1 MEQARDPEIIPGGA
15 PGTPGAAQDA
25 REFIQ
30 EPAKLMRIAAMI
42 RELLTEGRQS
52 TLDEPGRKRLHEI
65 HQRAVTALRESLS
78 EDLQQE
84 LETLAIP
91 LEETASQSE
100 IRIAQAQLVGWL
112 EGLFHGIQAALFAQQ
127 MQARAQLDE
136 MRRRGLPPGIVGAD
150 GEEPRR
156 PGQYL

>member
-15 PGTPGAAQDA
+15 PGAPGGAQDA

-65 HQRAVTALRESLS
+65 HERAVTALRESLS

-136 MRRRGLPPGIVGAD
+136 MRRRGLPAGPGERGH
-150 GEEPRR
+150 GERG

>member
-15 PGTPGAAQDA
+15 GGPGGAQDA

-52 TLDEPGRKRLHEI
+52 SLDESGRKRLQEI
-65 HQRAVTALRESLS
+65 HERAVAALRESLS

-84 LETLAIP
+84 LSSLAIP
-91 LEETASQSE
+91 LEGTASQSE

-127 MQARAQLDE
+127 MQARAQFEE
-136 MRRRGLPPGIVGAD
+136 MRRRGLPPGIVGPD